1 MVDNVKPTFHIYGHV
16 HQVIDIVDHKKQDFL
31 GTQQFYVFFYNLYIF
46 RDRFPNFQDAGVR
59 TAQETTFVNAAT
71 CDYMGS
77 PIRKPIVLLLP
88 KNRNN

>member
-16 HQVIDIVDHKKQDFL
+16 HQVIDMVDHKKT
-31 GTQQFYVFFYNLYIF
+31 GFFGDTASLCFFFTICILL
-46 RDRFPNFQDAGVR
+46 DRFLFQDAGVR

>member
-16 HQVIDIVDHKKQDFL
+16 HQVIDEMIIKKA
-31 GTQQFYVFFYNLYIF
+31 GFFGDTAILCFFFTIYILL
-46 RDRFPNFQDAGVR
+46 DRFLFQDAGVR

>member
-16 HQVIDIVDHKKQDFL
+16 HQVIDEMIIKKARFL
-31 GTQQFYVFFYNLYIF
+31 GHSNSMFFYNLYTF